1 MTFTT
6 RQTPS
11 RIGRS
16 VEAAV
21 HAPSMRRRTRDS
33 AQGEVRV
40 TLHRNDCGVVLV
52 RDEHR
57 SNEPRVVVVA
67 AFTRPSSFE
76 DWCAGDPMRFSAP
89 IVLEQVRRDVDALLR
104 NEL

>member
-6 RQTPS
+6 PQTPP

-16 VEAAV
+16 AEAAV
-21 HAPSMRRRTRDS
+21 HVSSMRRKTRDS
-33 AQGEVRV
+33 AHGDVRV

-57 SNEPRVVVVA
+57 SNEPRVVVVT
-67 AFTRPSSFE
+67 AFTQSSTFQ